1 MKHPKSKTQLK
12 HVIYLLYKT
21 LLKFYLIGKRK
32 KNNRKTN
39 QRKKRNKPFIKQTS
53 SKFTIKTR
61 NNKKTI
67 KI

>member
-39 QRKKRNKPFIKQTS
+39 QRKKRNKPFIK
-53 SKFTIKTR
+53 
-61 NNKKTI
+61 
-67 KI
+67 